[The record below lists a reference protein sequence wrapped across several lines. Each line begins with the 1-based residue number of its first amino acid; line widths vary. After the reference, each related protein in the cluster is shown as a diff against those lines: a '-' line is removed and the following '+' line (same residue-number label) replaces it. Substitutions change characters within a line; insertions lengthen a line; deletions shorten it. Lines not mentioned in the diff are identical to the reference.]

1 MYFHIVC
8 TENKITYVCECTYR
22 CTYTYINS
30 KIYEYMCLDIFEKI
44 ILKTVIL
51 LRLNSRHAALIK

>member
-1 MYFHIVC
+1 M
-8 TENKITYVCECTYR
+8 

-30 KIYEYMCLDIFEKI
+30 EIYEYMRLDIFEKI

-51 LRLNSRHAALIK
+51 LCLSSRQCSTN

>member
-8 TENKITYVCECTYR
+8 TENKITYVCECTYM

-30 KIYEYMCLDIFEKI
+30 EIYEYMRLDIFEKI
-44 ILKTVIL
+44 ILKAIIL
-51 LRLNSRHAALIK
+51 LCLNSRQCSTN